1 MNAMQPLAGA
11 LPRDQSD
18 DGALLRPNYED
29 VVDRAAEFRLTCAR
43 VPPELAD
50 AADTARALIANAE
63 TNTMDGEDAF
73 VDAEIARLRQAQCLW
88 ILWMVQH
95 LQKCFLVLKLNKHK
109 LTCSPLVVIGS

>member
-1 MNAMQPLAGA
+1 MDAMQPLAGA

-29 VVDRAAEFRLTCAR
+29 VVDRAAEFHLTCAR

-73 VDAEIARLRQAQCLW
+73 VDAEIARLRQAAAAEREAAAARADARERAEEER
-88 ILWMVQH
+88 MER
-95 LQKCFLVLKLNKHK
+95 
-109 LTCSPLVVIGS
+109 

>member
-1 MNAMQPLAGA
+1 MNTMQPLAGA
-11 LPRDQSD
+11 LPRDQD

-63 TNTMDGEDAF
+63 TNTIDGEDAF
-73 VDAEIARLRQAQCLW
+73 VDAEIARLRQAARSP
-88 ILWMVQH
+88 H
-95 LQKCFLVLKLNKHK
+95 LQKRPRRRWYLFPR
-109 LTCSPLVVIGS
+109 SQ

>member
-50 AADTARALIANAE
+50 AADTARSLIENAE
-63 TNTMDGEDAF
+63 TNT
-73 VDAEIARLRQAQCLW
+73 CL
-88 ILWMVQH
+88 LY
-95 LQKCFLVLKLNKHK
+95 
-109 LTCSPLVVIGS
+109 TSPSPRD

>member
-63 TNTMDGEDAF
+63 AGVMDGEDSF
-73 VDAEIARLRQAQCLW
+73 VDAEIARWAGAVGAASDRKTGASSAAPE
-88 ILWMVQH
+88 
-95 LQKCFLVLKLNKHK
+95 
-109 LTCSPLVVIGS
+109 CSIPT